1 MVVGAALEQNN
12 ALKWLDLAANGIENR
27 GAVVLAEGLV
37 ENAALEVSRWWGGQ
51 LVVSCSREDW
61 CRETAAPRRPI
72 S

>member
-37 ENAALEVSRWWGGQ
+37 ENAALEVSRWWGPTRG
-51 LVVSCSREDW
+51 VVSSREDR
-61 CRETAAPRRPI
+61 CRETAVPRQTI